1 MSGMEHRHK
10 AVTAAQRMRALF
22 AAAGLRMPDA
32 PAATSPSQHGA
43 PAAPAAAPA
52 AAAASEKSAP
62 PVSAATISQKS
73 SLQGL

>member
-32 PAATSPSQHGA
+32 PAATSPSQHGV
-43 PAAPAAAPA
+43 PAAPAAPA

>member
-1 MSGMEHRHK
+1 MGALEERHR

-32 PAATSPSQHGA
+32 PAATSPSQHR
-43 PAAPAAAPA
+43 APA
-52 AAAASEKSAP
+52 AAAAAAAASENSAQ

-73 SLQGL
+73 SL